1 MVLFPKKNKALLC
14 MLLVMDKYRGI
25 LIFGAPGSG
34 KGTLARFLSASPLL
48 YHLSS
53 GEFFRGLSPSS
64 EAGKIFHSFAD
75 KGQLVPDAVTMKLWS
90 EYVETLVA
98 ANRFDP
104 KNQWLLLDGI
114 PRTKSQADLIMAYV
128 DIAAVIVLDVPHE
141 EQLIARITKRADE
154 EKRADDANPAVIQKR
169 LDVFK
174 KETLAV
180 LEGYPENMIHHIN
193 AEQRPLEVA
202 RDALIVL
209 SQIILD

>member
-1 MVLFPKKNKALLC
+1 
-14 MLLVMDKYRGI
+14 MDKYRSI

-64 EAGKIFHSFAD
+64 EAGKIFHSYAD
-75 KGQLVPDAVTMKLWS
+75 KGQLVPDEVTMELWS
-90 EYVETLVA
+90 KYVETLMA
-98 ANRFDP
+98 ANRYDP
-104 KNQWLLLDGI
+104 RNQWLLLDGI
-114 PRTKSQADLIMAYV
+114 PRTKSQADLIAQYADV
-128 DIAAVIVLDVPHE
+128 RAVIVLDVPHE
-141 EQLIARITKRADE
+141 EQLIARIAKRAAE
-154 EKRADDANPAVIQKR
+154 EKRADDTSKEVIQKR

-180 LEGYPENMIHHIN
+180 LGGYSKEMIHHIN

-202 RDALIVL
+202 RDALIIL

>member
-1 MVLFPKKNKALLC
+1 
-14 MLLVMDKYRGI
+14 MLLAMDKYRGI

-64 EAGKIFHSFAD
+64 EAGQIFHSYAD
-75 KGQLVPDAVTMKLWS
+75 KGQLVPDEVTMKLWS
-90 EYVETLVA
+90 KYVETLID
-98 ANRFDP
+98 ANRYDP
-104 KNQWLLLDGI
+104 RHQWLLLDGI
-114 PRTKSQADLIMAYV
+114 PRTKSQADLITQYAA
-128 DIAAVIVLDVPHE
+128 IHAVIVLDVPHE
-141 EQLIARITKRADE
+141 EQLIARIAKRAEE
-154 EKRADDANPAVIQKR
+154 EKRADDANVAVIQKR

-180 LEGYPENMIHHIN
+180 LEGYPKEMIHHIN

-202 RDALIVL
+202 RDALIIL